1 VADGRPEGATVPG
14 PRPEGAPMPI
24 FGIFLKKTKSLP
36 RVLSRL
42 LVNPSASV
50 RFPTLG
56 ECGFPVERFPDSLP
70 RELHRGRLPRVQ
82 RVLPRVHLAPGE
94 DRVSRSVLVQICI
107 LDHTFTPSRL
117 DLLVMTA

>member
-14 PRPEGAPMPI
+14 PGPAPVPI
-24 FGIFLKKTKSLP
+24 FGIFFEKTKSLP
-36 RVLSRL
+36 RVLSHL
-42 LVNPSASV
+42 SVKPSASV

-56 ECGFPVERFPDSLP
+56 EGGFPVERFPDSLP

-82 RVLPRVHLAPGE
+82 RVPPRVHLAPGE